1 MVDRRALVVYATS
14 EGHTALVA
22 ERIADVLRRPIND
35 VHSDVH
41 IDVDVR
47 SAQHGPS
54 PEGYDV
60 VVAGGP
66 IHAGH
71 HARHL
76 VSWLERYAA
85 ELKAVPTALFQVS
98 LTSASDDEAHDRTAH
113 ELLAHLEEGTGFD
126 PDVVGLFAGALMYTR
141 YGWFKRHLMRAI
153 ARREGGDTDTGSDHD
168 YTDWDAVESFATDV
182 AALAAAAR
190 RPAGR
195 G

>member
-14 EGHTALVA
+14 EGHSALVA
-22 ERIADVLRRPIND
+22 ERIADVLRRTID
-35 VHSDVH
+35 DVH

-47 SAQHGPS
+47 PAENGPS

-76 VSWLERYAA
+76 VHWLERYAA
-85 ELKAVPTALFQVS
+85 ELEAVPTALFQVS
-98 LTSASDDEAHDRTAH
+98 LTSAGDDEAHDRTAR
-113 ELLAHLEEGTGFD
+113 ELLAQLEEKSGFD
-126 PDVVGLFAGALMYTR
+126 PDIVGLFAGALIYTR

-153 ARREGGDTDTGSDHD
+153 AHHEGGDTDTSSDYD

-182 AALAAAAR
+182 AALAVAAH

>member
-22 ERIADVLRRPIND
+22 ERIADVLRATTDD
-35 VHSDVH
+35 VR

-47 SAQHGPS
+47 LAEHGPS
-54 PEGYDV
+54 PEGYDL

-76 VSWLERYAA
+76 IRWLERYAA
-85 ELKAVPTALFQVS
+85 ELAALPTALFQVS
-98 LTSASDDEAHDRTAH
+98 LTSAGDDEAHDRTAR
-113 ELLAHLEEGTGFD
+113 ELLARLEEDTGFD

-141 YGWFKRHLMRAI
+141 YGWFKRHLMKAI
-153 ARREGGDTDTGSDHD
+153 ARREGGDTDTSSDHE
-168 YTDWDAVESFATDV
+168 YTDWDAVEGFATDL
-182 AALAAAAR
+182 AALVVAGD
-190 RPAGR
+190 RPAGPA
-195 G
+195 